1 MLIDTMKV
9 LWQLWQQLGS
19 VQLVLLCIEPNISY
33 NSDKIVLIDDVS
45 CMQLIVSIQYKIIEL
60 FLFSR
65 KMSLK
70 LRTENLNDPLVHDLS
85 NTDAWLYISFYIS

>member
-19 VQLVLLCIEPNISY
+19 VQLVLLCIEPNTSY

-45 CMQLIVSIQYKIIEL
+45 CIQLIVSIQYKIIEL
-60 FLFSR
+60 
-65 KMSLK
+65 
-70 LRTENLNDPLVHDLS
+70 LS
-85 NTDAWLYISFYIS
+85 IF